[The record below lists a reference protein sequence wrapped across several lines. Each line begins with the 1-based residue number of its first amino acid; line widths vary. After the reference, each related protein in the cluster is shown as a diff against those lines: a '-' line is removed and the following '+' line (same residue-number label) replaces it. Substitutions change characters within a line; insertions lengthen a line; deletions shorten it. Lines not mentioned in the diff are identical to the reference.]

1 MRLAIV
7 LLLLSGC
14 ASADIKPP
22 PTLELRTLEVSRE
35 VPGFEY
41 STRECK
47 KTGLFGNCREAVM
60 RVEYYDLRDVEMREK
75 LINMGFVGKVRSVQV
90 K

>member
-1 MRLAIV
+1 MRIILA

-14 ASADIKPP
+14 ASADVKPP
-22 PTLELRTLEVSRE
+22 PALELRTLEVSRE

-41 STRECK
+41 STRTCK
-47 KTGLFGNCREAVM
+47 KKGLFGGCREAVM
-60 RVEYYDLRDVEMREK
+60 HVEYYDLRDAEVRER
-75 LINMGFVGKVRSVQV
+75 LINTGFVGKVRAVPI